1 MQEKLTLVETISP
14 SSKKNDFMR
23 IFFISVPKQITLF
36 ACLYERLNIGD
47 KIPEFE
53 LFNYDKTKLSDKD
66 FLGKKTMF
74 VFMPF
79 PYSSVCDKEICE
91 LRDYQESFLKEDTST
106 ILITVGAS
114 PTNRSWAAHHNIEFP
129 ILSDFWPHGE
139 VAKKFGCFH
148 EGAGISLRY
157 TYITDGD
164 NTITEII
171 KSDEIGV
178 ERDFSE
184 YSESFRI

>member
-1 MQEKLTLVETISP
+1 MS
-14 SSKKNDFMR
+14 
-23 IFFISVPKQITLF
+23 
-36 ACLYERLNIGD
+36 LNIGD

-53 LFNYDKTKLSDKD
+53 LFNYDKTKHSDKD
-66 FLGKKTMF
+66 FLGQKTMF

-79 PYSSVCDKEICE
+79 PFSSVCDKEICE
-91 LRDYQESFLKEDTST
+91 LRDYQDSFIKKETKT
-106 ILITVGAS
+106 VLITVGAS
-114 PTNRSWAAHHNIEFP
+114 PTNRAWSEQYDIQFP

-148 EGAGISLRY
+148 DGSGISLRY
-157 TYITDGD
+157 TYIT
-164 NTITEII
+164 NEKNVITEII

-184 YSESFRI
+184 YSESFSI

>member
-1 MQEKLTLVETISP
+1 MS
-14 SSKKNDFMR
+14 
-23 IFFISVPKQITLF
+23 
-36 ACLYERLNIGD
+36 LNIGD

-53 LFNYDKTKLSDKD
+53 LYNHDKLKHSDKD
-66 FLGKKTMF
+66 FLGQKTMF

-79 PYSSVCDKEICE
+79 PFSSVCDKEICE
-91 LRDYQESFLKEDTST
+91 LRDYQESFMKENTNT
-106 ILITVGAS
+106 VLITVGAS
-114 PTNRSWAAHHNIEFP
+114 PTNRAWSEQYNIEFP

-148 EGAGISLRY
+148 DKSGIALRY
-157 TYITDGD
+157 TYIT
-164 NTITEII
+164 NEKNVITEII

-184 YSESFRI
+184 YSESFSI